1 MMKYSGFLRIGS
13 VLVIGAALMTAGAA
27 AAGAASEADSSDAV
41 VSEAASSE
49 AVSSENAVSEAAAE
63 SSAESTES
71 GTVDEVTKETVS
83 LDKSWKYADESK
95 INTGEAV
102 LYHAK
107 PSIAKGKT
115 VCINAGHGTKGGSS
129 VKTKCHP
136 DGTPKVTGGTTSSGE
151 TEAVAV
157 STGIDMADGRP
168 EAAATLSLA
177 LLTRDEL
184 LDAGYDVLMIRE
196 TDDVQL
202 DNIAR
207 TVLANNL
214 ADCHIALHYDYTDTD
229 KGTYFMSVPN
239 VESYRKMEPVKSH
252 WKEHMALGRAVVSA
266 LKDAGFK
273 LFEGGELEMDLT
285 QTSYSTV
292 ASIDLEVGDKVS
304 DISEKN
310 QAKVAKGIAAG
321 VEKYF
326 DGQV

>member
-1 MMKYSGFLRIGS
+1 SD
-13 VLVIGAALMTAGAA
+13 AGASSGTA
-27 AAGAASEADSSDAV
+27 SSDAD
-41 VSEAASSE
+41 SI
-49 AVSSENAVSEAAAE
+49 
-63 SSAESTES
+63 
-71 GTVDEVTKETVS
+71 TKETVS
-83 LDKSWKYADESK
+83 LDKSWKYAEESK
-95 INTGEAV
+95 INTGKAV

-107 PSIAKGKT
+107 PSKAKGKT

-136 DGTPKVTGGTTSSGE
+136 DGTPKVTGGTTASGE

-157 STGIDMADGRP
+157 SSGVDMADGTP

-177 LLTRDEL
+177 KLTRNAL
-184 LDAGYDVLMIRE
+184 LKAGYDVLMIRE
-196 TDDVQL
+196 KDDVQL

-229 KGTYFMSVPN
+229 KGAYFMSVPD
-239 VESYRKMEPVKSH
+239 VESYRNMEPVKSH
-252 WKEHMALGRAVVSA
+252 WEEHMALGRAVVSA

-292 ASIDLEVGDKVS
+292 PSIDLEVGDKVS
-304 DISEKN
+304 DISEEN
-310 QAKVAKGIAAG
+310 QAKIAKGIVAG
-321 VEKYF
+321 LDKFFE
-326 DGQV
+326 